1 MSDKQC
7 LVITDVHPAT
17 GCKGGVEYL
26 FNSQLYPALKEAGYK
41 VSLWLVSPNEYKPH
55 GRKEAYNTE
64 WDAVIVL
71 KESSLFMNLALNCT
85 AKVKVAFFNT
95 DIKLAGWN
103 GRENEEEL
111 TSLLS
116 VFDKVY
122 CPTKASKQS
131 LLDYLECEL
140 PALTNVDVFTPSIPK
155 EFLNSDDK
163 YINDAYCAKNTNK
176 FNLLMV
182 GNYRR
187 EKFIP
192 QTIRALRPLLATG
205 KYHLTIIGGHS
216 ESDKLTKE
224 IQAYAAAFPEHITL
238 TGELSQQKVAEYM
251 RTSQILL
258 NASPYESFSLVIR
271 QALYSGLPVLTV
283 YTPGIVENIYD
294 YTVMPSSLVV
304 PNLDFFVPML
314 TTLFDLQGYS
324 LDKIRCELGILA
336 RLGHPFKVE
345 KKSKQDCDNFIK
357 LLDRADKFC

>member
-7 LVITDVHPAT
+7 LVITDVHPST

-26 FNSQLYPALKEAGYK
+26 FSSQLYPALKEAGYK
-41 VSLWLVSPNEYKPH
+41 VSLWLVNPKEYKPH
-55 GRKEAYNTE
+55 GRKEAYDKE

-116 VFDKVY
+116 SFDKVY
-122 CPTKASKQS
+122 CPTQASKQS

-155 EFLNSDDK
+155 EFLDEA
-163 YINDAYCAKNTNK
+163 YINDAYCAKNLNK

-187 EKFIP
+187 EKFIS
-192 QTIRALRPLLATG
+192 QTIRTLQPLLATG

-224 IQAYAAAFPEHITL
+224 IQAHAAALPEHITL
-238 TGELSQQKVAEYM
+238 TGELSQQEVARHM
-251 RTSQILL
+251 QTSQLLL

-271 QALYSGLPVLTV
+271 QALYLGLPVLTV
-283 YTPGIVENIYD
+283 YTPGIVENIYG
-294 YTVMPSSLVV
+294 YTIKPSSLVV
-304 PNLDFFVPML
+304 PNLNFFVPML
-314 TTLFDLQGYS
+314 NTLFDKQGCD
-324 LDKIRCELGILA
+324 LDCIRLELRLLA
-336 RLGHPFKVE
+336 AHGRPVEVE
-345 KKSKQDCDNFIK
+345 KKSKQDCDKFIK

>member
-1 MSDKQC
+1 MRDKQC
-7 LVITDVHPAT
+7 LVITDVHPST

-41 VSLWLVSPNEYKPH
+41 VSLWLVNPSEYKPH

-103 GRENEEEL
+103 GSENEEEL

-122 CPTKASKQS
+122 CPTQASKQS
-131 LLDYLECEL
+131 LLDYLECEF
-140 PALTNVDVFTPSIPK
+140 PALTNIDVFTPSIPK
-155 EFLNSDDK
+155 EFLKSE

-187 EKFIP
+187 EKCIP
-192 QTIRALRPLLATG
+192 QTIRTLHPLLTTG

-224 IQAYAAAFPEHITL
+224 IQTHAAAFPEHITL
-238 TGELSQQKVAEYM
+238 TGELSQQEVAGYM
-251 RTSQILL
+251 QTSQILL

-271 QALYSGLPVLTV
+271 QALYLGLPVLTV
-283 YTPGIVENIYD
+283 YSPGIVENIYD
-294 YTVMPSSLVV
+294 YTVRPSSLIV

-324 LDKIRCELGILA
+324 LDKIRCELKILA
-336 RLGHPFKVE
+336 ALGYPFEVE
-345 KKSKQDCDNFIK
+345 KKSKQDCDKFIK